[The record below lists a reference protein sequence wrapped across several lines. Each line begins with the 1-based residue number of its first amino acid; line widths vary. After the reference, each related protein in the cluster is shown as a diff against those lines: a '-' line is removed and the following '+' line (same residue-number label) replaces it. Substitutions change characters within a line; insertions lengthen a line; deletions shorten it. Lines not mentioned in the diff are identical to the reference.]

1 MSFGSHSL
9 VDWFIRSHILYIYE
23 YNNTFVKF
31 DFMASIFDLFLGWS
45 FVSAAAYI
53 ACTWLSCGTGKYL
66 GYVHFQS
73 FLKREAPS
81 TDNYVCKSVRP
92 IWRLA
97 LWRLLLLDWLG
108 FYECLFALP
117 PRLFFAPKTLIER
130 DTHTAFMLLHS
141 LLDIY
146 WAFLIP
152 LHYHLLFICPKK
164 P

>member
-73 FLKREAPS
+73 FLKREMPS

-108 FYECLFALP
+108 FYECLFALL
-117 PRLFFAPKTLIER
+117 PRLFFDPKNPNWER
-130 DTHTAFMLLHS
+130 HSYCLHVTALFAWYILGFPYSFALS
-141 LLDIY
+141 LVI
-146 WAFLIP
+146 FLS
-152 LHYHLLFICPKK
+152 KK